1 MIETTA
7 PPAKP
12 APNPTPI
19 SAPYWDSLNEG
30 KLTIQKCT
38 ACGSLQHYPRPFCV
52 NCLSSDLEWERVS
65 GRATLFSFTIV
76 RRAASPAFAP
86 DLPYVLAIVE
96 LEEGPHMTG
105 NVIGI
110 PVEEVVVGMPLELT
124 IVPVGDGQSVPQWK
138 ARR

>member
-1 MIETTA
+1 MTETTA

-12 APNPTPI
+12 APEPTPI
-19 SAPYWDSLNEG
+19 SAHYWESLNAG
-30 KLTIQKCT
+30 KLAIQKCS

-52 NCLSSDLEWERVS
+52 TCLSPDIEWVEAS

-76 RRAASPAFAP
+76 RRAASPAFAA
-86 DLPYVLAIVE
+86 DVPYILAIVE

-110 PVEEVVVGMPLELT
+110 PVEEAVVGMPLELT
-124 IVPVGDGQSVPQWK
+124 IVPAGGGQSLPQWRP
-138 ARR
+138 RR

>member
-1 MIETTA
+1 MTETTA

-12 APNPTPI
+12 APHPTPI
-19 SAPYWDSLNEG
+19 SAHYWESLNDG
-30 KLTIQKCT
+30 NLTIQKCT

-86 DLPYVLAIVE
+86 DLPYVLAIIE

-110 PVEEVVVGMPLELT
+110 PVDEVVVGMPLDLT
-124 IVPVGDGQSVPQWK
+124 VVPAGDGQSLPQWK

>member
-1 MIETTA
+1 MTETTA
-7 PPAKP
+7 PPVKP
-12 APNPTPI
+12 VPHPTPI
-19 SAPYWDSLNEG
+19 SAHYWESLNDG
-30 KLTIQKCT
+30 KLTIQKCA

-52 NCLSSDLEWERVS
+52 ACLSSDIEWAEVS

-105 NVIGI
+105 NVIGM
-110 PVEEVVVGMPLELT
+110 PVEQVVVGMPLELA
-124 IVPVGDGQSVPQWK
+124 IVPVGEGQSLPQWK
-138 ARR
+138 ARI